1 MALKVTFSVSA
12 ACGAGDSLF
21 LSCIINDKNNPL
33 PDDYPLEMEIIS
45 PRGQLYK
52 RIVQTNADD
61 GFNVFRTA
69 TDADAPTGN
78 WICRIKAGGATFEKK
93 LKIETVM
100 PNRLKINLDFG
111 NVDALGKNA
120 TVNGTLSARW
130 LFGATAQNLKR
141 ELMRSCI
148 KRKRSFQSLTGLCL
162 ITRHP
167 TSLHNRKLFLM
178 EH

>member
-1 MALKVTFSVSA
+1 
-12 ACGAGDSLF
+12 
-21 LSCIINDKNNPL
+21 
-33 PDDYPLEMEIIS
+33 MEIIS

-52 RIVQTNADD
+52 RLVQTNADD

-78 WICRIKAGGATFEKK
+78 WICRVKAGGATFEKK

-120 TVNGTLSARW
+120 NINGTLTARW
-130 LFGATAQNLKR
+130 LFGATAQNLKAR
-141 ELMRSCI
+141 VDAQLYKKKTTFPNM
-148 KRKRSFQSLTGLCL
+148 
-162 ITRHP
+162 
-167 TSLHNRKLFLM
+167 LM
-178 EH
+178 EQCGLKQFFF